1 MPFDDLITRVGERL
15 DQLEP
20 KPTSPQ
26 ALRELLT
33 RLDDKI
39 RAAQE
44 KGYGPAEIVDL
55 IVGCGLEINPNELKK
70 QLADTLETKGRKRS
84 TKRGKL
90 RAKKNALDTNE

>member
-1 MPFDDLITRVGERL
+1 MPLDDLITRVGKRL

-20 KPTSPQ
+20 KTTSPQ

-70 QLADTLETKGRKRS
+70 QLADALESKGRKGTS
-84 TKRGKL
+84 KRAKP
-90 RAKKNALDTNE
+90 RVKKNAA